1 MNILIG
7 LELLALV
14 LANIESSKISRK
26 LLEYQKRSGIT
37 DEELLKIVQQVLL
50 HYKKHFFD
58 FLIYEIFRRK
68 LLMIRIRKVLNR
80 Y

>member
-14 LANIESSKISRK
+14 SANTETISRK

-50 HYKKHFFD
+50 HYKKTFF
-58 FLIYEIFRRK
+58 
-68 LLMIRIRKVLNR
+68 
-80 Y
+80 

>member
-14 LANIESSKISRK
+14 SANTETISRK

-37 DEELLKIVQQVLL
+37 DEELLKIVHQVLL

-58 FLIYEIFRRK
+58 FPIYEISGAS
-68 LLMIRIRKVLNR
+68 
-80 Y
+80 